1 MNSSET
7 SQRFKTDLFNSS
19 DSDDDKE
26 KEKNNNEGDVEY
38 NLEDNDE

>member
-7 SQRFKTDLFNSS
+7 SQRFKKDLFNSS

-26 KEKNNNEGDVEY
+26 KEKDNSEGD
-38 NLEDNDE
+38 NLEDNDEE